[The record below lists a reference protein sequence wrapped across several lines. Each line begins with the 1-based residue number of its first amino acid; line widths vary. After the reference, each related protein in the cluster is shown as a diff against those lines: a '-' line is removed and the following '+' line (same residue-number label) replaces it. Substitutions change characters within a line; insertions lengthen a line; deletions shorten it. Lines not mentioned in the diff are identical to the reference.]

1 MSGFLFSDVIFGP
14 VHSRRLGVSLGINL
28 LPTNY
33 KFCTF
38 NCIYCECG
46 WTHDQKTEDKKLPDI
61 DIIRYKLEAKL
72 KRLLSTHNV
81 IDAIT
86 FAGNGE
92 PTIHP
97 KFPEIIDLTISLR
110 DKYFPEAKVTVLS
123 NASYTHKEKVI
134 NALRKV
140 DKNMLKLDAGTEET
154 FQKINQPN
162 AKVKLKD
169 IVDFLKSFNG
179 DLIIQS
185 LFLEGEIDG
194 GKVSNITNEEIDAYI
209 QHLKEIKPRYVMVY
223 PIDRQTPLNNIRK
236 LSFSELNAISRK
248 IEEAGFKTQVYG

>member
-28 LPTNY
+28 LPTDY

-46 WTHDQKTEDKKLPDI
+46 WTHDQKSEDKKLPAI
-61 DIIRYKLEAKL
+61 EIIKYKLEAKL
-72 KRLLSTHNV
+72 KRLHNTHNN

-97 KFPEIIDLTISLR
+97 DFPEIIDITIALR
-110 DKYFPEAKVTVLS
+110 DQYFPEAKVTVLS
-123 NASYTHKEKVI
+123 NASYVHKHKVMK
-134 NALRKV
+134 ALRKA

-162 AKVKLKD
+162 ANVKLKD
-169 IVDFLKSFNG
+169 IVEFLKSFDG

-185 LFLEGEIDG
+185 LFLEGEING
-194 GKVSNITNEEIDAYI
+194 ERVSNISNEEIEAYL
-209 QHLKEIKPRYVMVY
+209 QHLREINPLYVMVY
-223 PIDRQTPLNNIRK
+223 TIDRQTPLNSIRK
-236 LSFSELNAISRK
+236 LSFSELNSISRK